1 MAQENSSSDHF
12 LSIVLSTA
20 IMGDIPLVLML
31 GATYG
36 FIMAGMVLAFVCF
49 FSQIFSLS
57 AWLEWIAV
65 MAGGTLM
72 SIFAMIYEKKI
83 CHKRNTNILPR
94 RFNGFALILALMSM
108 FSIVL
113 IIISVLFTHEI
124 FSKTY

>member
-36 FIMAGMVLAFVCF
+36 FILMGIIWAFRCF
-49 FSQIFSLS
+49 FAHIFSLS
-57 AWLEWIAV
+57 AWLEWIAL
-65 MAGGTLM
+65 MIGGTLM
-72 SIFAMIYEKKI
+72 SVVAMIYEKQI

-94 RFNGFALILALMSM
+94 QYNGFALILALASM
-108 FSIVL
+108 FSIWAKFFNL
-113 IIISVLFTHEI
+113 LFPSI
-124 FSKTY
+124 